1 MPVQPPP
8 AQPRAA
14 AQQVVQTAAAGEA
27 CTFDKYNGAGVPKLD
42 LKTATIGFAQSEKEA
57 NPFRIAETQ
66 SIKDEA
72 AKLGIK
78 LITTNAES
86 DLNKE
91 ISDIK
96 GMIDQGAQA
105 LIISP
110 LNSEGLDPALEYA
123 QQKNVPIMTIDRFL
137 TTKTACKDYIGWVG
151 SDFVEQGKRAF
162 DALSAATGDSCNL
175 AVLLGAAGVNVTND
189 RQQGFEDQ
197 MAAKA
202 SKMKVVAKQAAD
214 YERAKGQ
221 TVTEQLIQAN
231 PEINCIYAHNDE
243 MALGAVAALK
253 DAGKQPGDVKILT
266 IDGTKG
272 AVQGIVDGWISGV
285 IESNPRFGPLAF
297 KALDRLL
304 RRSRRPGEDHHLG
317 QGVHE
322 GQRRGRAAQR
332 VLIPPPAGTGPRD

>member
-1 MPVQPPP
+1 MRIPVANLPKV
-8 AQPRAA
+8 AGLMAILVVAA
-14 AQQVVQTAAAGEA
+14 ACASPGASAPAASGGQQVVQTAAAGEA
-27 CTFDKYNGAGVPKLD
+27 CTFDKYNGSGVPKLD
-42 LKTATIGFAQSEKEA
+42 LKAATIGFAQSEKEA

-72 AKLGIK
+72 EKLGIK

-137 TTKTACKDYIGWVG
+137 TTKTACKDFIGWVG

-189 RQQGFEDQ
+189 R
-197 MAAKA
+197 
-202 SKMKVVAKQAAD
+202 
-214 YERAKGQ
+214 RAGLRGPDGREGLQ
-221 TVTEQLIQAN
+221 
-231 PEINCIYAHNDE
+231 DE
-243 MALGAVAALK
+243 GRRE
-253 DAGKQPGDVKILT
+253 AGG
-266 IDGTKG
+266 
-272 AVQGIVDGWISGV
+272 
-285 IESNPRFGPLAF
+285 
-297 KALDRLL
+297 RL
-304 RRSRRPGEDHHLG
+304 
-317 QGVHE
+317 
-322 GQRRGRAAQR
+322 
-332 VLIPPPAGTGPRD
+332 

>member
-1 MPVQPPP
+1 MLVSRRLRGKAAAVAVGGLTLMLGACTKSSDSSEGNGGQN
-8 AQPRAA
+8 A
-14 AQQVVQTAAAGEA
+14 AQQVQEQSGSG
-27 CTFDKYNGAGVPKLD
+27 CTFDKYAGGVEKLD
-42 LKTATIGFAQSEKEA
+42 LKSVTVGFAQSEKEA

-72 AKLGIK
+72 AKLGVK

-137 TTKTACKDYIGWVG
+137 TTKTACKDFIGWVG

-189 RQQGFEDQ
+189 REQGFEDE

-214 YERAKGQ
+214 Y
-221 TVTEQLIQAN
+221 
-231 PEINCIYAHNDE
+231 
-243 MALGAVAALK
+243 
-253 DAGKQPGDVKILT
+253 
-266 IDGTKG
+266 
-272 AVQGIVDGWISGV
+272 
-285 IESNPRFGPLAF
+285 
-297 KALDRLL
+297 
-304 RRSRRPGEDHHLG
+304 
-317 QGVHE
+317 
-322 GQRRGRAAQR
+322 
-332 VLIPPPAGTGPRD
+332 